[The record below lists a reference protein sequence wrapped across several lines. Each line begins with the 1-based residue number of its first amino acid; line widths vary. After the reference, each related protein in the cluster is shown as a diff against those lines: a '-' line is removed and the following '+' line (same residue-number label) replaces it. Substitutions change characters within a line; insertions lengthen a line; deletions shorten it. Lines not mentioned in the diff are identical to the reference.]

1 MRLTKDTVHEI
12 EAAGPWLGKARRL
25 FLGSSHDLLHAAHCS
40 SVTEESQAARMGC
53 WRRVSSSR
61 ERIDTV

>member
-25 FLGSSHDLLHAAHCS
+25 FLGSSHDLLHAAL
-40 SVTEESQAARMGC
+40 SQKKAS
-53 WRRVSSSR
+53 VSSSR

>member
-25 FLGSSHDLLHAAHCS
+25 FLGSSHDLLHAAL
-40 SVTEESQAARMGC
+40 SQKKARQHAWDAG
-53 WRRVSSSR
+53 VVFPAV
-61 ERIDTV
+61 ENV